1 MSHKITLDDIDLS
14 QTLEDKNEYHIRL
27 QKAQLHMLL
36 IQRFLYQ
43 NNRSAV
49 MVFEG
54 WDAAGKGGSIR
65 RVVEHIDPRGF
76 EVHSVGAPTMNE
88 FHGPYL
94 QRFWARLPRP
104 GRLGIFD
111 RSWYGRVL
119 VERVEGFCPK
129 ARWKAAFDEIN
140 AFEKMLVDE
149 GVPVLKFFLHISSEE
164 QLRRFELRKKDPFK
178 SWKMTEEDWR
188 NRERWADYEKAINAM
203 LSKTSTTRAPWIN
216 IASEHKWFAR
226 VRVLEETVSRLEKT
240 FGLNVCLPEGWQSQG
255 D

>member
-1 MSHKITLDDIDLS
+1 MSQKFTLDDIDLS
-14 QTLEDKNEYHIRL
+14 QTLEDKTTYRHRL
-27 QKAQLHMLL
+27 KKAQLHMLL

-76 EVHSVGAPTMNE
+76 EVHSVGPPSEME
-88 FHGPYL
+88 VHGPYL
-94 QRFWARLPRP
+94 QRFWTRLPEP

-129 ARWKAAFDEIN
+129 ERWKAAYDEIN
-140 AFEKMLVDE
+140 AFEKLLVDE
-149 GVPVLKFFLHISSEE
+149 GVPVLKFFLHISPEE
-164 QLRRFELRKKDPFK
+164 QLRRFEARKNDPFK
-178 SWKMTEEDWR
+178 SWKITEEDWR
-188 NRERWADYEKAINAM
+188 NRDRWPDYEEAINMM
-203 LSKTSTTRAPWIN
+203 LKKTSTKSAPWIGV
-216 IASEHKWFAR
+216 ASEHKWFGR
-226 VRVLEETVSRLEKT
+226 VAVLEESVKRLEAA
-240 FGLNVCLPEGWQSQG
+240 FDLRIELPEDWHLQG